1 MNARR
6 SWVKGRV
13 EHCPFAERA
22 DRDARQVQ
30 VRASLGNIQVLRFW
44 SLEGRL

>member
-1 MNARR
+1 MNAERAAVR
-6 SWVKGRV
+6 GRV
-13 EHCPFAERA
+13 EHCPFAICA

>member
-1 MNARR
+1 MSEAWLRVR
-6 SWVKGRV
+6 GRV
-13 EHCPFAERA
+13 EHCPNPIRA
-22 DRDARQVQ
+22 DRGARQVK